1 MLIPL
6 AVILIVFYIYPIASM
21 SRLSLYATRF
31 GFGDM
36 RFAGLK
42 NFLALPRNPAFLPA
56 VRNSIVWTLV
66 SWAIQLTIPLGLAIL
81 MNQRFRGVAVARS
94 IILIPWLTP
103 AVVVALTWRWIL
115 EPVMGV
121 LNRQLIALGIFDSRV
136 NFLGSESLA
145 LITLIIIN
153 SLKYMPFGTLL
164 ILAALQTIPESLFE
178 AMKVDGA
185 TSLQQLRYLIM
196 PMIGPMIG
204 FMGFL
209 VLVWNFNVFD
219 LIQLTTAGGPVNST
233 MTIPVLI
240 FRTAYRVFNMG
251 QAASLAVLVIIVVVI
266 AGSLY
271 FKFSGSGA
279 EGE

>member
-1 MLIPL
+1 LIPL
-6 AVILIVFYIYPIASM
+6 AVILIVFYLYPIVSM
-21 SRLSLYATRF
+21 SRLSFYATRF

-42 NFLALPRNPAFLPA
+42 NFAALPRNPAFLPA
-56 VRNSIVWTLV
+56 VKNSIVWTLV
-66 SWAIQLTIPLGLAIL
+66 SWVIQLTLPLGLAIL
-81 MNQRFRGVAVARS
+81 MNQRLRGITVARS
-94 IILIPWLTP
+94 IMLIPWLTP

>member
-1 MLIPL
+1 MIPL
-6 AVILIVFYIYPIASM
+6 AVILIVFYLYPIVSM
-21 SRLSLYATRF
+21 SRLSFYATRF

-42 NFLALPRNPAFLPA
+42 NFAALPRNPAFLPA
-56 VRNSIVWTLV
+56 VKNSIVWTLV
-66 SWAIQLTIPLGLAIL
+66 SWVIQLTLPLGLAIL
-81 MNQRFRGVAVARS
+81 MNQRLRGITVARS
-94 IILIPWLTP
+94 IMLIPWLTP

>member
-1 MLIPL
+1 MIPL
-6 AVILIVFYIYPIASM
+6 AVILIVFYLYPIVSM
-21 SRLSLYATRF
+21 SRLSFYATRF

-42 NFLALPRNPAFLPA
+42 NFAALPRNPAFLPA
-56 VRNSIVWTLV
+56 VKNSIVWTLV
-66 SWAIQLTIPLGLAIL
+66 SWVIQLTLPLGLAIL
-81 MNQRFRGVAVARS
+81 MNQRLRGITVARS
-94 IILIPWLTP
+94 IMLIPWLTP

-115 EPVMGV
+115 ESVMGV

>member
-1 MLIPL
+1 M
-6 AVILIVFYIYPIASM
+6 FYLYPIVSM
-21 SRLSLYATRF
+21 SRLSFYATRF

-42 NFLALPRNPAFLPA
+42 NFAALPRNPAFLPA
-56 VRNSIVWTLV
+56 VKNSIVWTLV
-66 SWAIQLTIPLGLAIL
+66 SWVIQLTLPLGLAIL
-81 MNQRFRGVAVARS
+81 MNQRLRGITVARS
-94 IILIPWLTP
+94 IMLIPWLTP

>member
-1 MLIPL
+1 MIPL
-6 AVILIVFYIYPIASM
+6 AIILIVFYLYPIVSM
-21 SRLSLYATRF
+21 SRLSFYATRF

-42 NFLALPRNPAFLPA
+42 NFAALPRNPAFLPA
-56 VRNSIVWTLV
+56 VKNSIVWTLV
-66 SWAIQLTIPLGLAIL
+66 SWVIQLTLPLGLAIL
-81 MNQRFRGVAVARS
+81 MNQRLRGITVARS
-94 IILIPWLTP
+94 IMLIPWLTP